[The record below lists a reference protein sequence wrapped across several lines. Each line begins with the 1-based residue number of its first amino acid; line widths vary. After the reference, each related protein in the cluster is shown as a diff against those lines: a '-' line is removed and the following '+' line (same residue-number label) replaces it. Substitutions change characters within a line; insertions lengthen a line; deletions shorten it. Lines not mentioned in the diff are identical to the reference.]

1 MKDQAIQWARVKY
14 ANEYKP
20 TTIAAATIAPS
31 SGPLPP
37 PSGPL
42 PTRKKRKVGGLLG
55 LMAMSEAAQSS
66 SIESGNAPPPPVC
79 EMEEYLSRPQLE
91 QTEDFDLL
99 AWWKN
104 YERRFPNIARMA
116 KQVHGAPIASAG
128 VERIFSA
135 AGMFHSDK
143 AKAQDVGLLKALLF
157 ASFY

>member
-79 EMEEYLSRPQLE
+79 EMEDTLAGRSWSRPKTL
-91 QTEDFDLL
+91 TFL
-99 AWWKN
+99 
-104 YERRFPNIARMA
+104 RGGRTM
-116 KQVHGAPIASAG
+116 
-128 VERIFSA
+128 SA
-135 AGMFHSDK
+135 AFQTLPEWRNKCTVPQSLPLG
-143 AKAQDVGLLKALLF
+143 
-157 ASFY
+157 